1 MERAGLDREQI
12 RSILSLY
19 HLDPLEDFGGLVDG
33 ERNSSYWV
41 RVAGRKYVLRVIERT
56 RVDDLVYEKELLLHL
71 GRYDLPVPRLLR
83 NVARGTFTPWAARGR
98 FVSLFEHSDGR
109 PVGVFEIRP
118 RHARAIGRFLGHLHL
133 ATTGFHRS
141 RECSTSLWHLDE
153 RLTRLETALKK
164 RRLPRRLAPTLERLR
179 SEMDRQTALVRDGLP
194 QGTIHGSLWVRH
206 TRWRPSGLVGVLGF
220 ETSARERYLWELAIA
235 LSDWCWQPSTR
246 QRGGPAGRFSVP
258 RIRAFLDGY
267 GAIRPLAPEE
277 WVLFGDELKL
287 AAIAQAITSL
297 CEGELVRVSSGPAY
311 RDYRHALA
319 RLDALEQGA
328 LLPLWSKLTS
338 RVRGRVRAPR

>member
-19 HLDPLEDFGGLVDG
+19 HLDPLEDFGGLADS
-33 ERNSSYWV
+33 EHNSSYWV

-98 FVSLFEHSDGR
+98 FVSLFEHSGGR

-118 RHARAIGRFLGHLHL
+118 RHLRSVGRFLGHLHL

-141 RECSTSLWHLDE
+141 RECSTSLWHLTE
-153 RLTRLETALKK
+153 RLARLEGAFKK
-164 RRLPRRLAPTLERLR
+164 RRLPRRLGPALERLR
-179 SEMDRQTALVRDGLP
+179 RELDRQLALDREGLP
-194 QGTIHGSLWVRH
+194 QGTIHGSMWVRH
-206 TRWRPSGLVGVLGF
+206 TRWQASGLVGVLGF
-220 ETSARERYLWELAIA
+220 ETSARERYLWELAVA

-258 RIRAFLDGY
+258 RIRALLDGY
-267 GAIRPLAPEE
+267 GTIRPLVAEE

-287 AAIAQAITSL
+287 AAVAQAIAALS
-297 CEGELVRVSSGPAY
+297 EGELLRISSGPAY
-311 RDYRHALA
+311 RDHRHALV

-328 LLPLWSKLTS
+328 LLPLY
-338 RVRGRVRAPR
+338 APARNKIKAPK